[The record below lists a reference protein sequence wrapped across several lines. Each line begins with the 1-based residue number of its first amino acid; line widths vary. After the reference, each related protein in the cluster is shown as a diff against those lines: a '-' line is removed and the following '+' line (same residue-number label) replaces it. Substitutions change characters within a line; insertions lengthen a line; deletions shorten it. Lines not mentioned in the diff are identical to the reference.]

1 MIYVHSLRV
10 AQVTYTHDMKQ
21 KVKALVASQSDF
33 KIVLNVQGNE
43 MTIPVL
49 SGTITSNL
57 DRAVRN
63 VIKQQLGSIN
73 YYVKSEGLV
82 M

>member
-1 MIYVHSLRV
+1 MIYVHCLRV
-10 AQVTYTHDMKQ
+10 AQATYTVDLKQ

-33 KIVLNVQGNE
+33 QIVLNVQGNE
-43 MTIPVL
+43 IIIPVL
-49 SGTITSNL
+49 SGTIIKDL

-73 YYVKSEGLV
+73 YFVKSENLV